1 MSDRDDER
9 DDANERELARSYE
22 DGNLVAL
29 HVVLDGPPG
38 AGLLHL
44 ADAACRDLLP
54 RLDGAEVVVG
64 DRRYRVAGLG
74 ISPAQ
79 PEQPAPDLD

>member
-1 MSDRDDER
+1 MTDRDEL

-29 HVVLDGPPG
+29 HIALDGPPSTNP
-38 AGLLHL
+38 LQL

-54 RLDGAEVVVG
+54 RLDGAQVVVG
-64 DRRYRVAGLG
+64 DRRYRVTGVG
-74 ISPAQ
+74 ISPVQ
-79 PEQPAPDLD
+79 PERPAPDLD

>member
-1 MSDRDDER
+1 MSDRDG
-9 DDANERELARSYE
+9 A
-22 DGNLVAL
+22 LVAL

-54 RLDGAEVVVG
+54 RVDGAEVVVG
-64 DRRYRVAGLG
+64 DRRYRVTGLG
-74 ISPAQ
+74 ISPVQ
-79 PEQPAPDLD
+79 PEQPAPGLD